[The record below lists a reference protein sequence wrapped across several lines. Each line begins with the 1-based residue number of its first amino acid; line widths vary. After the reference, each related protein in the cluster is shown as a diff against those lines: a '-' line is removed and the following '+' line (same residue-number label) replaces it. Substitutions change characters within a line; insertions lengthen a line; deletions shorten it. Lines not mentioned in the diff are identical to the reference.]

1 MGKAVMW
8 FLLAGSAL
16 LLALL
21 AGVAFDD
28 AGVRGWN
35 EARHDGRPFDV
46 W

>member
-1 MGKAVMW
+1 MW
-8 FLLAGSAL
+8 SVVAESAL

-28 AGVRGWN
+28 AGVSGWK

>member
-1 MGKAVMW
+1 MSFILPGCV
-8 FLLAGSAL
+8 L

>member
-1 MGKAVMW
+1 MW
-8 FLLAGSAL
+8 SLVAGSAL

-21 AGVAFDD
+21 AGVALDD
-28 AGVRGWN
+28 AGVRGWK

>member
-1 MGKAVMW
+1 MW
-8 FLLAGSAL
+8 SLVAGSAL

-28 AGVRGWN
+28 ARIRGWK
-35 EARHDGRPFDV
+35 EARRDGRPFDV